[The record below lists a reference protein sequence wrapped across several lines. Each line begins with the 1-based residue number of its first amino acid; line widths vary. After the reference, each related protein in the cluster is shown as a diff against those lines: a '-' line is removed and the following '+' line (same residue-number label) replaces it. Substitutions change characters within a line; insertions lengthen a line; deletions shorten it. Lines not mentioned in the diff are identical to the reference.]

1 MKEIADKKPIVSDN
15 VLVEVAIAEY
25 RLSIEYSLIFMLK
38 NKENKT
44 DFVPSSEV
52 LVVVVHDKT
61 THQNQLISF

>member
-1 MKEIADKKPIVSDN
+1 MKMIADKNPIVSEY

-25 RLSIEYSLIFMLK
+25 SLSIEYSLIYMLR

-52 LVVVVHDKT
+52 VAVCVHDKI